1 MAVAFQFVLLFL
13 ISHSIFPPAFWLSFW
28 KDCWGVYPL
37 NSFLSRRLFSANK
50 INRKTMEASGCCN
63 INISTG
69 LEQSFFIKAFICLKN
84 LSVAVML
91 NICWM
96 SSRAQPEITEKKI
109 KLQAFG
115 TQWLSLWPHLDHY
128 KLSLK
133 HKIDDENV

>member
-1 MAVAFQFVLLFL
+1 MQ
-13 ISHSIFPPAFWLSFW
+13 
-28 KDCWGVYPL
+28 
-37 NSFLSRRLFSANK
+37 
-50 INRKTMEASGCCN
+50 ASGCCN

-69 LEQSFFIKAFICLKN
+69 LEWSFFIKPFPCLKN
-84 LSVAVML
+84 LSVAVVL
-91 NICWM
+91 NIPLDVIQ
-96 SSRAQPEITEKKI
+96 STTRDNREKI